1 VVTLS
6 RLQSGVGVLRIEAA
20 CSPAVGDLRLG
31 CAYQLRSGLSSVVQY
46 ASGVSTAPP
55 NSNRPV
61 VIGQHSQ
68 FETLTVDLVQLPE
81 IERLVVYGFSDSGAA
96 LNWGG
101 TLVLTTFG
109 QVRVEL
115 PLDRPPSPHVG
126 VLMSLYN
133 IAGEFVV
140 RAEMEEIPG
149 SIRDA
154 VSAYGFD
161 RITWLDP
168 RTPLV

>member
-1 VVTLS
+1 
-6 RLQSGVGVLRIEAA
+6 
-20 CSPAVGDLRLG
+20 
-31 CAYQLRSGLSSVVQY
+31 
-46 ASGVSTAPP
+46 
-55 NSNRPV
+55 
-61 VIGQHSQ
+61 
-68 FETLTVDLVQLPE
+68 
-81 IERLVVYGFSDSGAA
+81 A

-115 PLDRPPSPHVG
+115 PLDRPPSPRVG

-133 IAGEFVV
+133 VAGEFVV
-140 RAEMEEIPG
+140 RAEMEEFPG

-154 VSAYGFD
+154 VSAYGFEQ
-161 RITWLDP
+161 ITWLDP